1 MTDTHDLRAAAQP
14 TTDLTQPVSGQV
26 SRHVTRRDL
35 MVLAG
40 AAVGTVAG
48 SVVGTLATGA
58 PAFAQAG
65 PKRGGVLKVSANA
78 NPSSLDPATGG
89 AGSDHTFL
97 WTLYDTLVEWD
108 YDTLKTK
115 PGLAAFT
122 FPDPRTLVLDI
133 KPGISFHDG
142 SVLDAAAVKFN
153 LDRGRQDARSNIKA
167 DLSSVAEVVV
177 SGPLQVTVKLLRP
190 DTALP
195 AILSDRAGMM
205 VSPKAVQALG
215 AEFDR
220 KPVGAGP
227 WKFVSWSANEKV
239 VVIRADKYWRSDRGF
254 VDGIEFSIIPEL
266 ATGLR
271 AVVAGQGD
279 FAYQVPP
286 RLIPII
292 DKAKNLQKVSG
303 PTLYCLQLYFNQ
315 AKPALANVKV
325 RQAINFALD
334 RDSFVKASLAGVGE
348 PAHMNLPKTHWAYD
362 PTLVKLYP
370 HNLDKARQLLV
381 EAGFKDGLDLTVG
394 SYTDQ
399 DSVRRSEIVMEQ
411 LRKVGIRLKFITG
424 TIPEISGQFFGT
436 EKKFDML
443 LSAWT
448 GRPDPSM
455 TYSLMYSK
463 DAYFNAGRVDPGKEL
478 TDLLAE
484 SRAAERV
491 EGRKLI
497 FWRLQR
503 IVMEQAL
510 VAPLAFQYEL
520 VAASNKVKGYKPN
533 LLGKPKYEFI
543 SLQD

>member
-1 MTDTHDLRAAAQP
+1 MTDAQDERDAHLP
-14 TTDLTQPVSGQV
+14 TTGL
-26 SRHVTRRDL
+26 TRRDL
-35 MVLAG
+35 MVMAG
-40 AAVGTVAG
+40 AAA
-48 SVVGTLATGA
+48 GTLATGGA
-58 PAFAQAG
+58 AWAQATAA
-65 PKRGGVLKVSANA
+65 KRGGVLKVSASA

-89 AGSDHTFL
+89 AGTDHSFL
-97 WTLYDTLVEWD
+97 WTIYDTLVEWD

-115 PGLAAFT
+115 PGLASFN
-122 FPDPRTLVLDI
+122 FPDPRTMVLDI

-142 SVLDAAAVKFN
+142 TPLDAAAVKFN

-167 DLSSVAEVVV
+167 DLQNVAQVDV
-177 SGPLQVTVKLLRP
+177 SGPLQVTIKLARP

-205 VSPKAVQALG
+205 ASPKAVQALG
-215 AEFDR
+215 AEHDR

-227 WKFVSWSANEKV
+227 WKFVSWSANEKIV
-239 VVIRADKYWRSDRGF
+239 VTRADKYWRADRGF

-271 AVVAGQGD
+271 AVVAGQND

-286 RLIPII
+286 RLMPLI
-292 DKAKNLQKVSG
+292 DKAKNLQKVTG
-303 PTLYCLQLYFNQ
+303 PTLYCLQLYFNL
-315 AKPALANVKV
+315 ARKPLDNLKV

-334 RDSFVKASLAGVGE
+334 RNAFVKASLAGVGE
-348 PAHMNLPKTHWAYD
+348 PAYMNLPKTHWAFD
-362 PTLVKLYP
+362 ETLVGLYP
-370 HNLDKARQLLV
+370 HNLDKARALLA
-381 EAGFKDGLDLTVG
+381 EAGFKDGIDLTVG

-399 DSVRRSEIVMEQ
+399 DSVRRSEIVGEQ

-463 DAYFNAGRVDPGKEL
+463 DAYFNAGRVDTGKEL
-478 TDLLAE
+478 ADLLAE
-484 SRAAERV
+484 SRVAERI

-520 VAASNKVKGYKPN
+520 DAASQKVKGYKPN

-543 SLQD
+543 SLQG